1 MIKETIL
8 EKEQRIIKEKEY
20 QIITCDLCNK
30 RIGKYEYD
38 IYDGR
43 DIQYDELAPEENKV
57 NIGMIFQRQF
67 FGDSGNV
74 SGECFDICK
83 ECYEQKVK
91 PLLKKELGLNPRI
104 VEYDY

>member
-1 MIKETIL
+1 MIK
-8 EKEQRIIKEKEY
+8 
-20 QIITCDLCNK
+20 
-30 RIGKYEYD
+30 
-38 IYDGR
+38 
-43 DIQYDELAPEENKV
+43 
-57 NIGMIFQRQF
+57 IGMIFQRQY